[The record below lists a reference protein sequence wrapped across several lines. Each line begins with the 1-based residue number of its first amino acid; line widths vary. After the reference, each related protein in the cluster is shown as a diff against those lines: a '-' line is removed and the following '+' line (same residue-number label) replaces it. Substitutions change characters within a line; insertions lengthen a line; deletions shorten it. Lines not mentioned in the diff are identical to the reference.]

1 MTELIFATKNI
12 NKSSELKEI
21 LHVTNYKVLDLND
34 LGFNVEID
42 ESGSTIHDNAK
53 IKAFYLYEMTQKPSL
68 SEDTGLEVDELE
80 GEPGVYS
87 ARYAGLQRS
96 DADNVNKLLEKM
108 KQVSDRSAQFRTVI
122 ALATSENVFYF
133 EGIVRGKI
141 AESPM
146 GHGGFGYDPV
156 FIPKGYDKT
165 FGELSKEIKN
175 KISHRAKAVEK
186 LIEFLTTE
194 ENQW

>member
-21 LHVTNYKVLDLND
+21 LHGTNYKVLDLND
-34 LGFNVEID
+34 LGFNGEID

-68 SEDTGLEVDELE
+68 SEDTGLEVDELD

-175 KISHRAKAVEK
+175 KISHRAKALEK

>member
-21 LHVTNYKVLDLND
+21 LHGTNYKVLDLND
-34 LGFNVEID
+34 LGFNGEID

-53 IKAFYLYEMTQKPSL
+53 IKAFYLYEKTQKPSL

-156 FIPKGYDKT
+156 FIPEGYDKT

>member
-21 LHVTNYKVLDLND
+21 LHGTNYKVLDLND
-34 LGFNVEID
+34 LGFNGEID

-53 IKAFYLYEMTQKPSL
+53 IKAFYLYEKTQKPSL

>member
-68 SEDTGLEVDELE
+68 SEDTGLEVDELD

-175 KISHRAKAVEK
+175 KISHRAKALEK

>member
-68 SEDTGLEVDELE
+68 SEDTGLEVDELD

-156 FIPKGYDKT
+156 FIPEGYDKT

>member
-21 LHVTNYKVLDLND
+21 LHGTNYKVLDLND
-34 LGFNVEID
+34 LGFNGEID

-53 IKAFYLYEMTQKPSL
+53 IKAFYLYEKTQKPSL

-156 FIPKGYDKT
+156 FIPEGYDKT

-175 KISHRAKAVEK
+175 KISHRAKALEK

>member
-21 LHVTNYKVLDLND
+21 LHGTNYKVLDLND
-34 LGFNVEID
+34 LGFNGEID

-53 IKAFYLYEMTQKPSL
+53 IKAFYLYEKTQKPSL
-68 SEDTGLEVDELE
+68 SEDTGLEVDELD

-156 FIPKGYDKT
+156 FIPEGYDKT

>member
-156 FIPKGYDKT
+156 FIPEGYDKT

>member
-21 LHVTNYKVLDLND
+21 LHGTNYKVLDLND

-53 IKAFYLYEMTQKPSL
+53 IKAFYLYEKTQKPSL

-156 FIPKGYDKT
+156 FIPEGYDKT

>member
-21 LHVTNYKVLDLND
+21 LHGTNYKVLDLND
-34 LGFNVEID
+34 LGFNGEID

-53 IKAFYLYEMTQKPSL
+53 IKAFYLYEKTQKPSL

-175 KISHRAKAVEK
+175 KISHRAKALEK

>member
-21 LHVTNYKVLDLND
+21 LHGTNYKVLDLND
-34 LGFNVEID
+34 LGFNGEID

-156 FIPKGYDKT
+156 FIPEGYDKT

-175 KISHRAKAVEK
+175 KISHRAKALEK

>member
-1 MTELIFATKNI
+1 M
-12 NKSSELKEI
+12 
-21 LHVTNYKVLDLND
+21 
-34 LGFNVEID
+34 
-42 ESGSTIHDNAK
+42 
-53 IKAFYLYEMTQKPSL
+53 
-68 SEDTGLEVDELE
+68 DELE

-175 KISHRAKAVEK
+175 KISHRAKALEK